1 MCMQFRKPARLQR
14 RLDSQVVCLALA
26 SSLACL
32 TIERDAAGQLARKIH
47 AKIDA
52 KIDQK
57 SFPGMAPGHPK
68 STQNRSREPLGTPHG
83 AQEHPGGDSGASWE
97 HLGTSPA
104 RPGSARRVPNGA
116 AGRQKG
122 RPGASGS
129 APRRPKSTPGRVR
142 ERKNRVFVA
151 RLVRAASAER
161 FFDNFHRFSV
171 FS

>member
-1 MCMQFRKPARLQR
+1 MLIILITITRVEMCMQFRKPARLQR

-68 STQNRSREPLGTPHG
+68 STQNRSREPLGTPNG
-83 AQEHPGGDSGASWE
+83 AQEHPGGILGASWE
-97 HLGTSPA
+97 HLGASLATPRDA
-104 RPGSARRVPNGA
+104 R
-116 AGRQKG
+116 KG
-122 RPGASGS
+122 VRERPGARRGDQNRRQVASGS
-129 APRRPKSTPGRVR
+129 EKIKLFPRCS
-142 ERKNRVFVA
+142 FA
-151 RLVRAASAER
+151 
-161 FFDNFHRFSV
+161 
-171 FS
+171 